1 MYPEF
6 VGIYVLL
13 AILIVLSAVS
23 IYLQVSRSKNN
34 GGNKSN
40 FNSNQQNNAYQAQS
54 FDKPN
59 PRNSGY
65 PSGNNQR
72 QQTPAYGTSGVV
84 FCKSCATQFDARH
97 KVCPRCGTPR

>member
-6 VGIYVLL
+6 IGIYVLL
-13 AILIVLSAVS
+13 VILIALSVVS
-23 IYLQVSRSKNN
+23 IYLQVSRSKNS
-34 GGNKSN
+34 GGTSKFKGS
-40 FNSNQQNNAYQAQS
+40 QQNNGYSANGFEKQQS
-54 FDKPN
+54 
-59 PRNSGY
+59 RNSGY

-72 QQTPAYGTSGVV
+72 QQPPAYGTSGVV

>member
-6 VGIYVLL
+6 IGIYVLL
-13 AILIVLSAVS
+13 VILIALSVVS
-23 IYLQVSRSKNN
+23 IYLQVSRSKNS
-34 GGNKSN
+34 GGKSN
-40 FNSNQQNNAYQAQS
+40 FNGNQQNNS
-54 FDKPN
+54 FTSQQ
-59 PRNSGY
+59 PRNSAY
-65 PSGNNQR
+65 PSENSQR